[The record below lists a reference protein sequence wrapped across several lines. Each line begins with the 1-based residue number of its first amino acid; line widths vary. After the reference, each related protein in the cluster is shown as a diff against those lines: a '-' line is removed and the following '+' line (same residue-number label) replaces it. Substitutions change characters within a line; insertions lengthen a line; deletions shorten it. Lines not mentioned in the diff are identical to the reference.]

1 MILDLVE
8 KHKSLA
14 KDKPHVVTAWLS
26 MMAFDDMSMF
36 AKSMDVTSE
45 QLIQSLMYRL
55 KYFQLFF
62 RSTDTNQSQ
71 KNLEVGGILIAVS
84 KNKLFIFTKA
94 KNFINAFVFSRSQK
108 RF

>member
-26 MMAFDDMSMF
+26 MMAFDDMSRF
-36 AKSMDVTSE
+36 AMLMDVPSE

-55 KYFQLFF
+55 RDFQLHL
-62 RSTDTNQSQ
+62 RNTDPKQSQ
-71 KNLEVGGILIAVS
+71 TNLKVGGMQIAVS
-84 KNKLFIFTKA
+84 
-94 KNFINAFVFSRSQK
+94 
-108 RF
+108 